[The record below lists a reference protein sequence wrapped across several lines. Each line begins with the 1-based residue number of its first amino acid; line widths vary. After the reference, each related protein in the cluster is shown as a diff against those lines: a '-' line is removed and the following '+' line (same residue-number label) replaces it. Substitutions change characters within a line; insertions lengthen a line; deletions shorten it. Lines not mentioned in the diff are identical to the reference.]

1 MNEFTLL
8 KNFEFD
14 TLSLPDLL
22 RNRFARLNFDISY
35 AKSSENNKYCVFW
48 NSEHLL
54 FLDWEKGIKLTQY
67 KGTDIANCWITN
79 TGILLVEDWSDS
91 SLNGKITIFN
101 GQEKLFTRSFKA
113 NILNTGLSPDG
124 KYAAVQL
131 LRSNNAHSNQ
141 LYVYDIPNK
150 KRYTIHKG
158 YIDSDTYAFSEN
170 KIMLDLKKFKAIYDI
185 STGNFVGKINN

>member
-35 AKSSENNKYCVFW
+35 AKSSENNKYCAFW

-91 SLNGKITIFN
+91 SLNGKITIFY

-141 LYVYDIPNK
+141 LFIYDIATK
-150 KRYTIHKG
+150 KRYTINKG
-158 YIDSDTYAFSEN
+158 YLTSDTYAFAN
-170 KIMLDLKKFKAIYDI
+170 DKVLLNYKDFKAIYDI
-185 STGNFVGKINN
+185 STGNFVRKINN

>member
-1 MNEFTLL
+1 MSNFILL

-14 TLSLPDLL
+14 ALSLPNLL
-22 RNRFARLNFDISY
+22 RSRLAKRNFEIDY
-35 AKSSENNKYCVFW
+35 AKSSENNKYCAFW

-54 FLDWEKGIKLTQY
+54 FFDWEKGIKLTQY
-67 KGTDIANCWITN
+67 KGSDITNCWITN
-79 TGILLVEDWSDS
+79 TGILLVEDWSDL

-113 NILNTGLSPDG
+113 NIFNTGLSSDG

-150 KRYTIHKG
+150 MI
-158 YIDSDTYAFSEN
+158 FEN
-170 KIMLDLKKFKAIYDI
+170 ENQL
-185 STGNFVGKINN
+185 VC